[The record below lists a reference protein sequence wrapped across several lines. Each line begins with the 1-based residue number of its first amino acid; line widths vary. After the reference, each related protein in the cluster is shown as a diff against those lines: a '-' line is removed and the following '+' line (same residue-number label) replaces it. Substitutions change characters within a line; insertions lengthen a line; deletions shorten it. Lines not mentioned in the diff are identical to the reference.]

1 MSKTLI
7 DGDIIAYRC
16 AFAHKDDPI
25 EVAIECVDE
34 LLYYIFNEC
43 SFYNSTGNYEVYITG
58 KNNFRNNIAKT
69 HKYKG
74 NRKDAEKPLHL
85 ENIRQ
90 HLVTNYHAIKSHG
103 EEADDLISKE
113 ATKIGPK
120 VVIASADKDMLQL
133 AAYHFSFNRNEWKT
147 VDAIEGLQFFY
158 TQILTGDTA
167 DNIKGLYRVGPVKA
181 EKILKG
187 AATERELWNKV
198 VEAYDG
204 DVERIIENAR
214 LLWLRRYEGEIWQ
227 PPHQRKPKAA

>member
-1 MSKTLI
+1 MGKTLI

-16 AFAHKDDPI
+16 AFAHKDDSI
-25 EVAIECVDE
+25 DIAYKGVDE
-34 LLYYIFNEC
+34 LMEFILNEC
-43 SFYNSTGNYEVYITG
+43 SFYNSTGLYEVYITG
-58 KNNFRNNIAKT
+58 KNNFRNNIAVT

-85 ENIRQ
+85 ADIRQ
-90 HLVTNYHAIKSHG
+90 HLMTKYNAIISAG

-133 AAYHFSFNRNEWKT
+133 AAYHFNFNRNEWKT

-158 TQILTGDTA
+158 TQILTGDNA
-167 DNIKGLYRVGPVKA
+167 DNIKGLYRVGPKKA

-187 AATERELWNKV
+187 ITEERELWNTV
-198 VEAYDG
+198 VKAYDG
-204 DVERIIENAR
+204 DVERVLENAR

>member
-1 MSKTLI
+1 MGKTLI

-16 AFAHKDDPI
+16 AFAHKDDP
-25 EVAIECVDE
+25 VDLAYKGVDE
-34 LLYYIFNEC
+34 LMEFILNEC
-43 SFYNSTGNYEVYITG
+43 SFYNSTGLYEVYITG
-58 KNNFRNNIAKT
+58 KNNFRNNIAVT

-85 ENIRQ
+85 ADIRQ
-90 HLVTNYHAIKSHG
+90 HLMTKYNAIISAG

-133 AAYHFSFNRNEWKT
+133 AAYHFNFNRNEWKT
-147 VDAIEGLQFFY
+147 VDATEGLQFFY
-158 TQILTGDTA
+158 TQILTGDNA
-167 DNIKGLYRVGPVKA
+167 DNIKGLFRVGPKKA

-187 AATERELWNKV
+187 VTEERQLWNTV
-198 VEAYDG
+198 VKAYDG
-204 DVERIIENAR
+204 DVERVLENAR

>member
-7 DGDIIAYRC
+7 DGDIVAYRC
-16 AFAHKDDPI
+16 AFAHKDDS
-25 EVAIECVDE
+25 VDLACKGVDE
-34 LLYYIFNEC
+34 LMEFILNEC
-43 SFYNSTGNYEVYITG
+43 SFYNSTGLYEVYITG
-58 KNNFRNNIAKT
+58 KNNFRNNIAVT

-74 NRKDAEKPLHL
+74 NRKDAEKPFHL
-85 ENIRQ
+85 PYIRN
-90 HLVTNYHAIKSHG
+90 HLVTKYNAIVSAG

-113 ATKIGPK
+113 ATKIGHK

-133 AAYHFSFNRNEWKT
+133 AAYHFNFNKNEWKT

-158 TQILTGDTA
+158 TQILTGDNA
-167 DNIKGLYRVGPVKA
+167 DNIKGLYRVGPKKA

-187 AATERELWNKV
+187 ITGERELWNTV
-198 VEAYDG
+198 VKAYDG
-204 DVERIIENAR
+204 DVERVLENAR

>member
-7 DGDIIAYRC
+7 DGDIVAYRC
-16 AFAHKDDPI
+16 AFAHKEDSIDL
-25 EVAIECVDE
+25 ACKGVDE
-34 LLYYIFNEC
+34 LMEFILNEC
-43 SFYNSTGNYEVYITG
+43 SFYNSTGLYEVYITG
-58 KNNFRNNIAKT
+58 KNNFRNNIAVT

-74 NRKDAEKPLHL
+74 NRKDAEKPFHL
-85 ENIRQ
+85 PYIRH
-90 HLVTNYHAIKSHG
+90 HLVTKYNAIVSAG

-133 AAYHFSFNRNEWKT
+133 AAYHFNFNRNEWKT

-158 TQILTGDTA
+158 TQILTGDNA
-167 DNIKGLYRVGPVKA
+167 DNIKGLYRVGPKKA

-187 AATERELWNKV
+187 ITEERELWNTV
-198 VEAYDG
+198 VKAYDG
-204 DVERIIENAR
+204 DVERVLENAR

>member
-7 DGDIIAYRC
+7 DGDIVAYRC
-16 AFAHKDDPI
+16 AFAHKDDS
-25 EVAIECVDE
+25 VDLACKGVDE
-34 LLYYIFNEC
+34 LMEFILNEC
-43 SFYNSTGNYEVYITG
+43 SFYNSTGLYEVYITG
-58 KNNFRNNIAKT
+58 KKNFRNNIAVT

-85 ENIRQ
+85 PYIRQ
-90 HLVTNYHAIKSHG
+90 HLVTKYNAIVSAG
-103 EEADDLISKE
+103 EEADDLIIKE

-133 AAYHFSFNRNEWKT
+133 AAYHFNFNKNEWKT

-158 TQILTGDTA
+158 TQILTGDNA
-167 DNIKGLYRVGPVKA
+167 DNIKGLYRVGPKKA

-187 AATERELWNKV
+187 ITEERELWNTV
-198 VEAYDG
+198 VKAYDG
-204 DVERIIENAR
+204 DVERVLENAR

>member
-25 EVAIECVDE
+25 EAALEGVDE
-34 LLYYIFNEC
+34 IMEYIFNEC
-43 SFYNSTGNYEVYITG
+43 SFYNPTGEYEVYITG
-58 KNNFRNNIAKT
+58 KNNFRNNIAVT

-74 NRKDAEKPLHL
+74 NRKDADKPV
-85 ENIRQ
+85 
-90 HLVTNYHAIKSHG
+90 HLVGIREYLVRKYMAICSKG
-103 EEADDLISKE
+103 EEADDLIGIE
-113 ATKIGPK
+113 ATRVGPK

-133 AAYHFSFNRNEWKT
+133 AAYHFNFNKNEWKT
-147 VDAIEGLQFFY
+147 VDATEGLQFFY

-187 AATERELWNKV
+187 ITEERELWNTV
-198 VEAYDG
+198 VEAYDK
-204 DVERIIENAR
+204 DVDRVLENAR
-214 LLWLRRYEGEIWQ
+214 LLWLRRYEGEIWE

>member
-7 DGDIIAYRC
+7 DGDIVAYRC
-16 AFAHKDDPI
+16 AFAHKEDSIDL
-25 EVAIECVDE
+25 ACKGVDE
-34 LLYYIFNEC
+34 LMEFILNEC
-43 SFYNSTGNYEVYITG
+43 SFYNSTGLYEVYITG
-58 KNNFRNNIAKT
+58 KNNFRNNIAVT

-74 NRKDAEKPLHL
+74 NRKDSA
-85 ENIRQ
+85 
-90 HLVTNYHAIKSHG
+90 G

-133 AAYHFSFNRNEWKT
+133 AAYHFNFNKNEWKT

-158 TQILTGDTA
+158 TQILTGDNA
-167 DNIKGLYRVGPVKA
+167 DNIKGLYRVGPKKA

-187 AATERELWNKV
+187 ITEERELWNTV
-198 VEAYDG
+198 VKAYDG
-204 DVERIIENAR
+204 DVERVLENAR